1 MHGETRTVWVPR
13 AGLPARS
20 AAERLTA
27 ALDGDLSVLP
37 DDVDRL
43 ADEGL
48 LGRVGENAGRPL
60 YEAAVCRVPGP
71 ELVSRLRTVV
81 HERMAWTVNS
91 CTAQEAA
98 TLCELTASEFTAAA
112 RDAGLRPGRLER
124 WERAAVDAFAV
135 RTAPA
140 VRASRTL
147 GPEQSARRL
156 GIRRRELDC
165 LVEAGMLVPAGR
177 NAKGTVQFTVASL
190 DSAAEQP
197 LDWHRAMTAPP
208 RRPSPWAELAGPLA
222 DRAKLVRALVEQL
235 RRAGVSAWARYS
247 RTADCW
253 TVDWAPL
260 AQGGPHREE
269 VAAVLPA
276 RLARAVDARHLVLL
290 GLVGETMHWAHAMTQ
305 PGVACVIDC
314 ESTGLRGD
322 TRVVEVAAVDAF
334 DGRTLFESL
343 VQPGIAIPAPA
354 TAIHKITD
362 AMVAGSPTWDQVA
375 PDLTAA
381 VGPRIPLAY
390 NSAFDAGL
398 IAHHTRMVAADAGHL
413 ASPASWQCLMKRRST
428 WLSTTGRRRLGAGH
442 RALGDAVAA
451 LDVLRSLAQP
461 PPGAAERAADAD
473 TSTAE
478 GGSSPRRRASRVSS
492 STSVLTAV

>member
-1 MHGETRTVWVPR
+1 MPR
-13 AGLPARS
+13 AGLPAHS
-20 AAERLTA
+20 AADCLTA
-27 ALDGDLSVLP
+27 VLDGGLSVLP
-37 DDVDRL
+37 DDVDRV
-43 ADEGL
+43 AGEGL
-48 LGRVGENAGRPL
+48 LGCVGESADRPL
-60 YEAAVCRVPGP
+60 YEAAACREPDP
-71 ELVSRLRTVV
+71 ELVSRLQAVV
-81 HERMAWTVNS
+81 HERTAWTANS

-98 TLCELTASEFTAAA
+98 TLCELTVSEFTAAA

-124 WERAAVDAFAV
+124 WECAAVETFAV

-147 GPEQSARRL
+147 GPEQSSRRL
-156 GIRRRELDC
+156 GIRRRELDY

-190 DSAAEQP
+190 DSAAAQP
-197 LDWHRAMTAPP
+197 LGWHRAVTASP

-222 DRAKLVRALVEQL
+222 DRAELVRALVEQL

-247 RTADCW
+247 HTADCW
-253 TVDWAPL
+253 TLDWAPL
-260 AQGGPHREE
+260 PQGGPHREE
-269 VAAVLPA
+269 VAAALPA

-290 GLVGETMHWAHAMTQ
+290 GPVGATIHWAHAMTQ

-322 TRVVEVAAVDAF
+322 TRVVEVAAVDAC
-334 DGRTLFESL
+334 DGRPLFESL

-362 AMVAGSPTWDQVA
+362 AMVAGSPSWDQVA
-375 PDLTAA
+375 PDLAAA
-381 VGPRIPLAY
+381 VGTRVLLAY

-398 IAHHTRMVAADAGHL
+398 IAHHTRMVPADAGRL
-413 ASPASWQCLMKRRST
+413 ASPASWQCLMKRRSA

-451 LDVLRSLAQP
+451 LEVLRSLGQP
-461 PPGAAERAADAD
+461 PPGAAQEPACSDPSMSD
-473 TSTAE
+473 
-478 GGSSPRRRASRVSS
+478 GDSSLRRRASWVSS
-492 STSVLTAV
+492 ST

>member
-1 MHGETRTVWVPR
+1 M
-13 AGLPARS
+13 GLPARH
-20 AAERLTA
+20 AAACLTA
-27 ALDGDLSVLP
+27 ALGSGTPVLP
-37 DDVDRL
+37 DDVARL

-48 LGRVGENAGRPL
+48 LGHAGEVCDHPL
-60 YEAAVCRVPGP
+60 YDAAVCREPGP
-71 ELVSRLRTVV
+71 ELVGRLWAVV
-81 HERMAWTVNS
+81 HERTVWTANS
-91 CTAQEAA
+91 WTAQEAA
-98 TLCELTASEFTAAA
+98 KRCELTVSEFTAAA
-112 RDAGLRPGRLER
+112 GDAGLRPGRLGR
-124 WERAAVDAFAV
+124 WERTAVEAFAA
-135 RTAPA
+135 RTAPT

-156 GIRRRELDC
+156 GVRRRELDY
-165 LVEAGMLVPAGR
+165 LVEAGVLVPAGR
-177 NAKGTVQFTVASL
+177 NAKGTVQFTLASL
-190 DSAAEQP
+190 DSAAAQP
-197 LDWHRAMTAPP
+197 LDWHRAATAPP
-208 RRPSPWAELAGPLA
+208 RHPSPWAELAGPLQA
-222 DRAKLVRALVEQL
+222 RAELVRALVEQL
-235 RRAGVSAWARYS
+235 REVGVSAWARYS

-260 AQGGPHREE
+260 PQGGPDREE
-269 VAAVLPA
+269 VVAVLPV
-276 RLARAVDARHLVLL
+276 RLARAVDARRLVLL
-290 GLVGETMHWAHAMTQ
+290 GPVGETMHWAQAMTQ

-375 PDLTAA
+375 PDLVAA
-381 VGPRIPLAY
+381 VGSRIPLAY

-398 IAHHTRMVAADAGHL
+398 IAHHTRMTAADAGHL

-428 WLSTTGRRRLGAGH
+428 WLSTTGWRRLGADH

-461 PPGAAERAADAD
+461 PPGATESAVDAD
-473 TSTAE
+473 PSTADWGAAAH
-478 GGSSPRRRASRVSS
+478 GGAPHR
-492 STSVLTAV
+492 